1 MSELNNEQL
10 QAVNSKSDRI
20 LCLAGAGAGKTKTM
34 IDRIMHLVDEGIP
47 PSSIMA
53 LTFTNAAAAEMK
65 ERYSHLNIGKEIPEF
80 RTFHSFCYS
89 IVCRDNNIREALGYS
104 EIPAIASEEQEK
116 EIELKAKV
124 QCNIT
129 LSKEQLKERSH
140 LSKKEQFQVDLYDK
154 AVSRLMRS
162 ANLITFDK
170 LNSEVSDLFASDHP
184 STRPYKQQYKYIF
197 ADECL
202 PASMSVLT
210 DDGWYRIDKLYK
222 NYNAGKTLPL
232 VKSYNI
238 KTLEFEY
245 KPIIGALRSENREVF
260 EIHTEGLNKI
270 RCTSNHK
277 IYTQRGYVEAK
288 DLIVGQDMVI
298 LDQPDKQKTKYLLN
312 SDQYQIC
319 LGSYL
324 GDGHISY
331 ESKFYTYRLQF
342 TQGLKQR
349 DYFLS
354 KIAAFNLK
362 YRTIKSGYT
371 GKSTI
376 LSTSP
381 TPVFALKDD
390 IYNCVLSD
398 ISSLGLAIWYQDDG
412 TLYHGKYARICTG
425 SFSEEQDSLLV
436 NMLKTKF
443 DIEAKFHIDKK
454 GYSYITFNAKSNIKF
469 FELISPYMHPSMQ
482 YKTPIDISNNIIN
495 YNSNYQNIG
504 ANFIDKITYI
514 GVDTV
519 YDLTIADNHNFI
531 VSSNSHRTD
540 NKTGTIV
547 HNCQDTDRY
556 QMQFLN
562 SFTDT
567 NFYFCGDCLQNI
579 YSFRGTSNEYI
590 KALANAEG
598 WEKIRLYTNYR
609 STSQICEYANK
620 FSQSY
625 ADQSYRIE
633 MKGIREGNKVS
644 VKLVDG
650 PSRYSAIDTRD
661 IDNVLKEIDTLEGTS
676 AILCRTNKEVAAV
689 GAYLKSKNIK
699 YTSNRDNYIQQIL
712 DCATSDTYMLGLLAS
727 YLSSDKYGEYI
738 RLSTLAQNVDLAWFI
753 ANYGKV
759 PQIQSLYKQ
768 VVALKNISI
777 QYGTI
782 SDKLAEVATILHLES
797 IPVPDTDYFGD
808 DFLSYLKDTITKIK
822 SSELY
827 VGTIHSVKGLEY
839 DNIFVM
845 NVGSYSFKLNTE
857 DMRNLF
863 YVAITRAKNNLFI
876 YQLFDC

>member
-34 IDRIMHLVDEGIP
+34 IDRIMHLVDEGTP

-89 IVCRDNNIREALGYS
+89 IVCRDINIREALGYS
-104 EIPAIASEEQEK
+104 EVPVIASEEQEK

-129 LSKEQLKERSH
+129 LSKEQLKERNH

-170 LNSEVSDLFASDHP
+170 LNSEVSILFASDHP
-184 STRPYKQQYKYIF
+184 STKPYKQQYKYIF
-197 ADECL
+197 SDE
-202 PASMSVLT
+202 
-210 DDGWYRIDKLYK
+210 
-222 NYNAGKTLPL
+222 
-232 VKSYNI
+232 
-238 KTLEFEY
+238 F
-245 KPIIGALRSENREVF
+245 
-260 EIHTEGLNKI
+260 
-270 RCTSNHK
+270 
-277 IYTQRGYVEAK
+277 
-288 DLIVGQDMVI
+288 
-298 LDQPDKQKTKYLLN
+298 
-312 SDQYQIC
+312 
-319 LGSYL
+319 
-324 GDGHISY
+324 
-331 ESKFYTYRLQF
+331 
-342 TQGLKQR
+342 
-349 DYFLS
+349 
-354 KIAAFNLK
+354 
-362 YRTIKSGYT
+362 
-371 GKSTI
+371 
-376 LSTSP
+376 
-381 TPVFALKDD
+381 
-390 IYNCVLSD
+390 
-398 ISSLGLAIWYQDDG
+398 
-412 TLYHGKYARICTG
+412 
-425 SFSEEQDSLLV
+425 
-436 NMLKTKF
+436 
-443 DIEAKFHIDKK
+443 
-454 GYSYITFNAKSNIKF
+454 
-469 FELISPYMHPSMQ
+469 
-482 YKTPIDISNNIIN
+482 
-495 YNSNYQNIG
+495 
-504 ANFIDKITYI
+504 
-514 GVDTV
+514 
-519 YDLTIADNHNFI
+519 
-531 VSSNSHRTD
+531 
-540 NKTGTIV
+540 
-547 HNCQDTDRY
+547 QDTDEF
-556 QMQFLN
+556 QIKFLN

-590 KALANAEG
+590 KALASTEG

-620 FSQSY
+620 FSATY
-625 ADQSYRIE
+625 ADPSYRIE

-650 PSRYSAIDTRD
+650 PHKYSAINTKD
-661 IDNVLKEIDTLEGTS
+661 IDNVLKEISTLEGTS

-689 GAYLKSKNIK
+689 GTHLKSNGVK

-738 RLSTLAQNVDLAWFI
+738 RLSTLAQNVNLAWFI
-753 ANYGKV
+753 ANYGNV
-759 PQIQSLYKQ
+759 PQIHDLYKQ

-782 SDKLAEVATILHLES
+782 SDKLAEVAKVLHLDS
-797 IPVPDTDYFGD
+797 IPVPDTDYFGN
-808 DFLSYLKDTITKIK
+808 DFLNYLKDTITKIK

-839 DNIFVM
+839 DNVFVM

-863 YVAITRAKNNLFI
+863 YVAITRAKNNLFV
-876 YQLFDC
+876 YQLFDS